1 MGRVV
6 LERQGY
12 SYRVRSLLLIA
23 NPAASRFTG
32 GLHRAVV
39 AKLSRSYEVETA
51 WPTSAGG
58 VEARAL
64 QAAHEGVDIVVA
76 MGGDGVVHHVVN
88 GIAGTDAT
96 LGIIPAGTTNVLA
109 RILGIPSRPARA
121 ASYLAS
127 RPPAVRT
134 TLARISLESR
144 GDTTVRFA
152 TFATG
157 LGFDAEVVRLSNLE
171 PYRKYWF
178 GGVHYA
184 RSAASVVLSRENR
197 LPPMMRVESGQRA
210 VDAAAVL
217 VQIHDPYTFFGR
229 FPLRVSTTPH
239 DGLAVMLVERLTLLN
254 VPAILLS
261 AVSGRDLDRIRG
273 VHVWRDVSEI
283 QVWSDPT
290 SPLQADGES
299 LGEAG
304 VVRFSAL
311 PQGLRVIAPI
321 GA

>member
-1 MGRVV
+1 ML
-6 LERQGY
+6 LEWQGY
-12 SYRVRSLLLIA
+12 AYLMRSLLLIA

-39 AKLSRSYEVETA
+39 ARLSRSYDVETA

-88 GIAGTDAT
+88 GITGTDAT

-109 RILGIPSRPARA
+109 RILGVPTRPTKA
-121 ASYLAS
+121 ASYLSS
-127 RPPAVRT
+127 RPPAIRT
-134 TLARISLESR
+134 KLARISLESE
-144 GDTTVRFA
+144 GSTTVRFA

-157 LGFDAEVVRLSNLE
+157 LGFDAEVVRISNLE

-184 RSAASVVLSRENR
+184 RSAASVVLSHEGR
-197 LPPMMRVESGQRA
+197 LPPMMRVEDGRRA
-210 VDAAAVL
+210 ADAAAVL
-217 VQIHDPYTFFGR
+217 VQIHDPYTYFGR
-229 FPLRVSTTPH
+229 IPLRVAAAPH
-239 DGLAVMLVERLTLLN
+239 HGLAVLVVERLTLRN
-254 VPAILLS
+254 VPSILL
-261 AVSGRDLDRIRG
+261 AALAGRDPGRIRG
-273 VHVWRDVSEI
+273 VRVWTDVEEL
-283 QVWSDPT
+283 QVWSDPP

-299 LGEAG
+299 LGASS

-321 GA
+321 GG